1 MKAMQGTTYA
11 GKPHV
16 RFGGKVILGALALA
30 VVHVAAETAAYA
42 DLGEFA
48 NVNNEF
54 WDTRGHAA
62 VVVACQDALSAPGFD
77 PRGRVSVA
85 AEGEDIDPRGR
96 DFGESNAIR
105 FRSDKPI
112 GIVLNFR

>member
-1 MKAMQGTTYA
+1 MQGTTYA

-30 VVHVAAETAAYA
+30 VAHVVAETAMYA
-42 DLGEFA
+42 DMGEFA

-62 VVVACQDALSAPGFD
+62 VVVSCQNVLSSDEFD
-77 PRGRVSVA
+77 PRGRISVV

-112 GIVLNFR
+112 GIVINFR